1 VVVVVVVVVETTYG
15 GNRSLIMLLVFLF
28 VWLLVVWLLLH
39 GKGQQRSE
47 NDGKKF
53 PDVPAAA
60 LTTPLLQ
67 EPLELTKQSIIEA
80 PTPQQVIRFVIP
92 AIHWCLAL
100 FTTLVID

>member
-1 VVVVVVVVVETTYG
+1 
-15 GNRSLIMLLVFLF
+15 MLLVFLF
-28 VWLLVVWLLLH
+28 VLLVVWLLLH
-39 GKGQQRSE
+39 GKGQHRSE

-67 EPLELTKQSIIEA
+67 EPLGLTKRSIIEA